1 MKAIPSIIRIP
12 LVLLSICALLA
23 QCKTDKTDPFSI
35 TPGRVGKLM
44 MEHRFSELDSVFA
57 SDSLVRD
64 TTQMKLG
71 RNGKVE
77 VYEKGGAHLLTLSP
91 SGDSLRQIG
100 NIRIHDPRFKTDK
113 GIGLNSTFGAIKAQ
127 YEVRKVISSLSNVL
141 VLVKGSDA
149 YFTISREELPASL
162 RYTDQS
168 IEAVQIPE
176 DAEIKYMM
184 VGWD

>member
-1 MKAIPSIIRIP
+1 MKDIQSIIRIP
-12 LVLLSICALLA
+12 LVILAIGALLA
-23 QCKTDKTDPFSI
+23 QCKTDKTDPFTIS
-35 TPGRVGKLM
+35 PGRVGKLM
-44 MEHRFSELDSVFA
+44 KEHRLSELDSVFA

-64 TTQMKLG
+64 TTQIQLG

-91 SGDSLRQIG
+91 TGDSLQQIG
-100 NIRIHDPRFKTDK
+100 NIRIHDPRFTTDK
-113 GIGLNSTFGAIKAQ
+113 GIGLNSTFGAIKSQ
-127 YEVRKVISSLSNVL
+127 YEIHKVISSLSNVL
-141 VLVKGSDA
+141 VLVKGSEA

-176 DAEIKYMM
+176 EAEIKYMM